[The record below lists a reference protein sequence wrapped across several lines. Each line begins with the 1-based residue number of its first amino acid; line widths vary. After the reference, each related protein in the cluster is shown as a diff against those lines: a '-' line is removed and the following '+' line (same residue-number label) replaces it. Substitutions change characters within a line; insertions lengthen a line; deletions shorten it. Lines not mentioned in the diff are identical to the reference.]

1 MAKNNLLKDRVTEK
15 LQRITKRQLRL
26 VHDFIA
32 YLEDR
37 EAWEATQELL
47 TDAGM
52 RRDVEE
58 GVRQGRSRRGKSWRQ
73 IKCDV

>member
-1 MAKNNLLKDRVTEK
+1 MAKNTLLKDRVTEK
-15 LQRITKRQLRL
+15 LQRIPQRQLRL
-26 VHDFIA
+26 VHDFLA

-52 RRDVEE
+52 KRDVEE
-58 GVRQGRSRRGKSWRQ
+58 GVRQVRNRRGKSWRQ
-73 IKCDV
+73 IRCDV